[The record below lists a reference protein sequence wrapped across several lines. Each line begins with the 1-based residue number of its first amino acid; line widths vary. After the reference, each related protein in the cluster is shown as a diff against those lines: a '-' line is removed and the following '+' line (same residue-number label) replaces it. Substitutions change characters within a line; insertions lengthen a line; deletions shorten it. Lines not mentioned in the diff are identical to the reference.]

1 MFLSHIAYVQEHGP
15 DGGVQQDQH
24 GCHHE
29 HAGHQLPLYLHM
41 KHFLRGPI
49 SGIDHKLFPGSNC
62 EILFLWKAS
71 WG

>member
-29 HAGHQLPLYLHM
+29 HAGHQL
-41 KHFLRGPI
+41 I
-49 SGIDHKLFPGSNC
+49 SYEAFPQGQIDHKLFFRVK
-62 EILFLWKAS
+62 L
-71 WG
+71 